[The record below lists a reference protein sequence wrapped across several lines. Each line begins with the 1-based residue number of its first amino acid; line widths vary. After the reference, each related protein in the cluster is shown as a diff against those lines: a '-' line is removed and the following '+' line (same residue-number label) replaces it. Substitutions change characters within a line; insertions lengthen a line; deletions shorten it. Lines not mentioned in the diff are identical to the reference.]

1 MLGLPPYNTL
11 DRMIGIVYISRD
23 AGILV
28 IRFYV
33 IGEKIMNKVITI
45 KPLLLEIGS
54 AWNSKMIHI
63 PKGEVFELDCELE
76 DRIIVR
82 YDCNHR
88 IALFASEYQ
97 LLDSNQL

>member
-23 AGILV
+23 AGIPG

-45 KPLLLEIGS
+45 KSLLLEIGS
-54 AWNSKMIHI
+54 AWDSRMVHI
-63 PKGEVFELDCELE
+63 PKGEVFKLDYELD
-76 DRIIVR
+76 DRIIAH
-82 YDCNHR
+82 YDSNHR
-88 IALFASEYQ
+88 IALFPGEYQ
-97 LLDSNQL
+97 LLNYNQ